1 MPVQLSHKA
10 DFLVAELPSELTIF
24 NVREVHQ
31 ALLPFWQS
39 DSEKLILDVTNLDEL
54 DSAGVQLLLWVIA
67 QVKKPAQII
76 LSYGENPQVQRL
88 TELYGLAWPLH
99 FEQ

>member
-10 DFLVAELPSELTIF
+10 DFLVAELPTELTIF

-31 ALLPFWQS
+31 ALTPFWQS
-39 DSEKLILDVTNLDEL
+39 DSLKLILDVANLEEL
-54 DSAGVQLLLWVIA
+54 DSAGVQLLLWLLSKIA
-67 QVKKPAQII
+67 APAQCIV
-76 LSYGENPQVQRL
+76 SGSDNAVFSRVSA
-88 TELYGLAWPLH
+88 LYGLQWPQH